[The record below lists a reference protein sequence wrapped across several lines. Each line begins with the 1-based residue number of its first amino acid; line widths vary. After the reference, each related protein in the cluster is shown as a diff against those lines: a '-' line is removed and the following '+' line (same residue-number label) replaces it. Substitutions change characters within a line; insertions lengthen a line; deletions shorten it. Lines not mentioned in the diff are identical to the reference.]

1 MKIYVKHAIYLATV
15 MIDKL
20 KQSANN
26 LHQYRKMNFYIQ
38 CVSKKPDCYN

>member
-20 KQSANN
+20 KQSANFTSTE
-26 LHQYRKMNFYIQ
+26 K
-38 CVSKKPDCYN
+38 